1 VAGRAERH
9 DFSPDSNFRSPTAHR
24 APPGRTVHRPS
35 TENADLNPPLPPNAF
50 DAAPL
55 RRGVFHNVSG
65 REKHGLGSLVRWL
78 LTRSRGPWPT
88 HVEDVPVAPP
98 LARVDD
104 GSIRATVIG
113 HATVLVQVAG
123 LNILTDP
130 VLSARIGPT
139 PWLGPRRVRPPA
151 VPFEAIP
158 AIDIVLL
165 SHDHYDHLDR
175 PTLRQLV
182 VRDDPKILTGLRVG
196 ARVPSANVVE
206 LDWWQGHAIR
216 DGVTATCVPAEHFSG
231 RGLFDRDKT
240 LWGGFVLETPHGR
253 VYFAGDTAAGWH
265 FRAIRERFGPMT
277 LSLLPIGAYAP
288 RWFMERVHMDPDEA
302 LQASLTLESQTTL
315 AIHFATFN
323 LADDAYDA
331 PTHALARA
339 VTHLAEAPPGSDF
352 RVLPFGEAAIV
363 RPGEGQEAAARRRYA

>member
-1 VAGRAERH
+1 M
-9 DFSPDSNFRSPTAHR
+9 T
-24 APPGRTVHRPS
+24 
-35 TENADLNPPLPPNAF
+35 PPLPPNAF
-50 DAAPL
+50 ASAPL
-55 RRGVFHNVSG
+55 RHGVFHNASG
-65 REKHGLGSLVRWL
+65 REKHGLANVLRWL

-98 LARVDD
+98 IARVDD

-130 VLSARIGPT
+130 VMSARIGPT
-139 PWLGPRRVRPPA
+139 PWLGPKRVRPPA

-158 AIDIVLL
+158 PIDLVLL

-182 VRDDPKILTGLRVG
+182 ARDKPTILTGLRVG
-196 ARVPSANVVE
+196 AKVPSNDVVE
-206 LDWWQGHAIR
+206 LDWWQSHAIR
-216 DGVTATCVPAEHFSG
+216 DGVTATYVPAEHFSG
-231 RGLFDRDKT
+231 RGLFDRDKS
-240 LWGGFVLETPHGR
+240 LWGGFVLETPHGK
-253 VYFAGDTAAGWH
+253 VYFAGDTAAGFH
-265 FRAIRERFGPMT
+265 FQAIRERFGAMT

-339 VTHLAEAPPGSDF
+339 VTQLTDGPPGSDF

-363 RPGEGQEAAARRRYA
+363 RLGEGREAAARRRYA